1 MFGIGIP
8 ELIILL
14 IIAAIII
21 GPIIVVIVVLLI
33 VHSKKNDKIHT
44 VKVQPPP
51 LPKKND
57 IKEEGFN

>member
-1 MFGIGIP
+1 MFGIGVP
-8 ELIILL
+8 ELIILF

-21 GPIIVVIVVLLI
+21 GPVSVAIVVLII
-33 VHSKKNDKIHT
+33 VHGKKKDKIHT

-57 IKEEGFN
+57 IKEKGF